1 MTVSLGREQM
11 PISDRALVAGQ
22 SNHTPQSNMV
32 NQRVY
37 WGYLQEQCLKGEYIP
52 ESPLQ
57 QGHLFPKAG
66 TLPLTVYCTGNSTDW
81 RASLPSSLTGL
92 LLSSSYC

>member
-1 MTVSLGREQM
+1 MTVSLGCEQM
-11 PISDRALVAGQ
+11 PIPDRALVAGQ

-37 WGYLQEQCLKGEYIP
+37 WGYLQEQCLKGKYIP

-57 QGHLFPKAG
+57 QGHWFPEAAA
-66 TLPLTVYCTGNSTDW
+66 LPLTVYCTGNSTGW

-92 LLSSSYC
+92 LSSS

>member
-11 PISDRALVAGQ
+11 PIPDRALVAGQ

-57 QGHLFPKAG
+57 QGHWFPEAAAYLLYTAQVTQQVGGRLFQA
-66 TLPLTVYCTGNSTDW
+66 
-81 RASLPSSLTGL
+81 A
-92 LLSSSYC
+92 